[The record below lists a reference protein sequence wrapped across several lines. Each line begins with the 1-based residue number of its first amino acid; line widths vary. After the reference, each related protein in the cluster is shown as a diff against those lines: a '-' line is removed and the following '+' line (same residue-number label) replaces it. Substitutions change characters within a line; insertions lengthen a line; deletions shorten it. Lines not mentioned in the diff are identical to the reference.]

1 MTMWIAACPGQ
12 GSQSAGFLGPWLT
25 EVQGFRSELE
35 KLSSAS
41 GLDLVSLG
49 TTADDA
55 QIKDTAIAQPLIV
68 ASSIAAYRTLFRDS
82 PVAGVLGHSVGEFA
96 AAAIAGVISD
106 EEAIRFV
113 AIRARAM
120 AKAAAEQPTSMAAIL
135 GGDSTEVML
144 AVREIGLEIAN
155 HNGAGQL
162 VAAGDKG
169 KIALLIA
176 SPPTKTRVIELKVA
190 GAFHTSYMD
199 SARLELAE
207 AVREV
212 AVSDP
217 IMKLWSNVDGQL
229 CGSGQKFID
238 SLVSQVTAPVRWDLC
253 MANLPEEQFDFVELP
268 PAGALTGLVKRAV
281 PNANPIAL
289 KVPTDFERV
298 IK

>member
-106 EEAIRFV
+106 EEAIRLV

-120 AKAAAEQPTSMAAIL
+120 AKTAAEQPTSMAAIL

-298 IK
+298 TK

>member
-1 MTMWIAACPGQ
+1 MTMQIIACPGQ
-12 GSQSAGFLGPWLT
+12 GSQAAGFLDTWLS
-25 EVQGFRSELE
+25 EVEGFRAVME
-35 KLSSAS
+35 KLSLAS
-41 GLDLVSLG
+41 DLDLVGLG

-55 QIKDTAIAQPLIV
+55 KIKDTAIAQPLIV
-68 ASSIAAYRTLFRDS
+68 ASSIATYRTLFRDS
-82 PVAGVLGHSVGEFA
+82 PVAGVLGHTVGEFA

-106 EEAIRFV
+106 EEAIRLV

-120 AKAAAEQPTSMAAIL
+120 AKAAAEHPTSMAAIL
-135 GGDSTEVML
+135 GGDPTEVML
-144 AVREIGLEIAN
+144 AVGALGLEIAN

-162 VAAGDKG
+162 VAAGDQS
-169 KIALLIA
+169 KIAALIA
-176 SPPTKTRVIELKVA
+176 SPPAKTRVIVLKVA

-207 AVREV
+207 AVAQI
-212 AVSDP
+212 AVTDP

-229 CGSGQKFID
+229 CDSGQIFID

-253 MANLPEEQFDFVELP
+253 MANLPEEQLDFVELP

-289 KVPTDFERV
+289 KVPTDFEKV
-298 IK
+298 TK

>member
-1 MTMWIAACPGQ
+1 MTMQIIACPGQ
-12 GSQSAGFLGPWLT
+12 GSQAAGFLDTWLS
-25 EVQGFRSELE
+25 EVEGFRAVME
-35 KLSSAS
+35 KLSLAS
-41 GLDLVSLG
+41 DLDLVGLG

-55 QIKDTAIAQPLIV
+55 KIKDTAIAQPLIV
-68 ASSIAAYRTLFRDS
+68 ASSIATYRTLFRDS

-106 EEAIRFV
+106 EEAIRLV

-120 AKAAAEQPTSMAAIL
+120 AKAAAEHPTSMAAIL
-135 GGDSTEVML
+135 GGDPTEVML
-144 AVREIGLEIAN
+144 AVGALGLEIAN

-162 VAAGDKG
+162 VAAGDQS
-169 KIALLIA
+169 KIAALIA
-176 SPPTKTRVIELKVA
+176 SPPAKTRVIVLKVA

-207 AVREV
+207 AVAQI
-212 AVSDP
+212 AVTDP

-229 CGSGQKFID
+229 CDSGQIFID

-253 MANLPEEQFDFVELP
+253 MANLPEEQLDFVELP

>member
-96 AAAIAGVISD
+96 AAAITGVISD
-106 EEAIRFV
+106 EEAIRLV

-229 CGSGQKFID
+229 CGSGQKYID

>member
-1 MTMWIAACPGQ
+1 MTMQIIACPGQ
-12 GSQSAGFLGPWLT
+12 GSQAAGFLDTWLS
-25 EVQGFRSELE
+25 EVEGFRAVME
-35 KLSSAS
+35 KLSLAS
-41 GLDLVSLG
+41 DLDLVGLG

-55 QIKDTAIAQPLIV
+55 KIKDTAIAQPLIV
-68 ASSIAAYRTLFRDS
+68 ASSIATYRTLFRDS

-106 EEAIRFV
+106 EEAIRLV
-113 AIRARAM
+113 AIRSRAM
-120 AKAAAEQPTSMAAIL
+120 AKAAAEHPTSMAAIL
-135 GGDSTEVML
+135 GGDPTEVML
-144 AVREIGLEIAN
+144 AVGALGLEIAN

-162 VAAGDKG
+162 VAAGDKS
-169 KIALLIA
+169 KIAALIA
-176 SPPTKTRVIELKVA
+176 SPPAKTRVIVLKVA

-207 AVREV
+207 AVAQI
-212 AVSDP
+212 AVTDP

-229 CGSGQKFID
+229 CDSGQIFID

-253 MANLPEEQFDFVELP
+253 MANLPEEQLDFVELP

-298 IK
+298 TK

>member
-1 MTMWIAACPGQ
+1 
-12 GSQSAGFLGPWLT
+12 
-25 EVQGFRSELE
+25 LE

-96 AAAIAGVISD
+96 AAAITGVISD
-106 EEAIRFV
+106 EEAIRLV

>member
-1 MTMWIAACPGQ
+1 MWIAACPGQ

-96 AAAIAGVISD
+96 AAAITGVISD
-106 EEAIRFV
+106 EEAIRLV

>member
-106 EEAIRFV
+106 EEAIRLV

-120 AKAAAEQPTSMAAIL
+120 AKTAAEQPTSMAAIL

>member
-106 EEAIRFV
+106 EEAIRLV

-120 AKAAAEQPTSMAAIL
+120 AKAAAEHPTSMAAIL

-253 MANLPEEQFDFVELP
+253 MVNLPEEQFDFVELP

>member
-1 MTMWIAACPGQ
+1 MTMQIIACPGQ
-12 GSQSAGFLGPWLT
+12 GSQAAGFLDTWLS
-25 EVQGFRSELE
+25 EVEGFRAVME
-35 KLSSAS
+35 KLSLAS
-41 GLDLVSLG
+41 DLDLVGLG

-55 QIKDTAIAQPLIV
+55 KIKDTAIAQPLIV
-68 ASSIAAYRTLFRDS
+68 ASSIATYRTLFRDS

-106 EEAIRFV
+106 EEAIRLV

-120 AKAAAEQPTSMAAIL
+120 AKAAAEHPTSMAAIL
-135 GGDSTEVML
+135 GGDPTEVML
-144 AVREIGLEIAN
+144 AVGALGLEIAN

-162 VAAGDKG
+162 VAAGDQS
-169 KIALLIA
+169 KIAALIA
-176 SPPTKTRVIELKVA
+176 SPPAKTRVIVLKVA

-207 AVREV
+207 AVAQI
-212 AVSDP
+212 AVTDP
-217 IMKLWSNVDGQL
+217 IMKLWRNVDGQL
-229 CGSGQKFID
+229 CDSGQIFID

-253 MANLPEEQFDFVELP
+253 MANLPEEQLDFVELP

-289 KVPTDFERV
+289 KVPTDFEKV
-298 IK
+298 TK

>member
-1 MTMWIAACPGQ
+1 MTMQIIACPGQ
-12 GSQSAGFLGPWLT
+12 GSQAAGFLDTWLS
-25 EVQGFRSELE
+25 EVEGFRAVME
-35 KLSSAS
+35 KLSLAS
-41 GLDLVSLG
+41 DLDLVGLG

-55 QIKDTAIAQPLIV
+55 KIKDTAIAQPLIV
-68 ASSIAAYRTLFRDS
+68 ASSIATYRTLFRDS

-106 EEAIRFV
+106 EEAIRLV

-120 AKAAAEQPTSMAAIL
+120 AKAAAEHPTSMAAIL
-135 GGDSTEVML
+135 GGDPTEVML
-144 AVREIGLEIAN
+144 AVGALGLEIAN

-162 VAAGDKG
+162 VAAGDQS
-169 KIALLIA
+169 KIAALIA
-176 SPPTKTRVIELKVA
+176 SPPAKTRVIVLKVA

-207 AVREV
+207 AVAQI
-212 AVSDP
+212 AVTDP

-229 CGSGQKFID
+229 CDSGQIFID

-253 MANLPEEQFDFVELP
+253 MANLPEEQLDFVELP

-289 KVPTDFERV
+289 KVPTDFEKV
-298 IK
+298 TK

>member
-1 MTMWIAACPGQ
+1 MTMQIIACPGQ
-12 GSQSAGFLGPWLT
+12 GSQAAGFLDTWLS
-25 EVQGFRSELE
+25 EVEGFRAVME
-35 KLSSAS
+35 KLSLAS
-41 GLDLVSLG
+41 DLDLVGLG

-55 QIKDTAIAQPLIV
+55 KIKDTAIAQPLIV
-68 ASSIAAYRTLFRDS
+68 ASSIATYRTLFRDS

-106 EEAIRFV
+106 EEAIRLV
-113 AIRARAM
+113 AIRSRAM
-120 AKAAAEQPTSMAAIL
+120 AKAAAEHPTSMAAIL
-135 GGDSTEVML
+135 GGDPTEVML
-144 AVREIGLEIAN
+144 AVGALGLEIAN

-162 VAAGDKG
+162 VAAGDQS
-169 KIALLIA
+169 KIAALIA
-176 SPPTKTRVIELKVA
+176 SPPAKTRVIVLKVA

-207 AVREV
+207 AVAQI
-212 AVSDP
+212 AVTDP

-229 CGSGQKFID
+229 CDSGQIFID

-253 MANLPEEQFDFVELP
+253 MANLPEEQLDFVELP

-289 KVPTDFERV
+289 KVPTDFEKV
-298 IK
+298 TK

>member
-106 EEAIRFV
+106 EEAIRLV

-207 AVREV
+207 AVRKV
-212 AVSDP
+212 AVTDP

-229 CGSGQKFID
+229 CGSGQIFID

-253 MANLPEEQFDFVELP
+253 MANLPEEQLDFVELP

-298 IK
+298 TK

>member
-106 EEAIRFV
+106 EEAIRLV

-207 AVREV
+207 AVAQI
-212 AVSDP
+212 AVTDP

-229 CGSGQKFID
+229 CGSGQIFID

-253 MANLPEEQFDFVELP
+253 MANLPEEQLDFVELP

-298 IK
+298 TK

>member
-1 MTMWIAACPGQ
+1 MTMRIVACPGQ
-12 GSQSAGFLGPWLT
+12 GSQTAGFLDPWLS
-25 EVQGFRSELE
+25 EVTGFRAEIE

-41 GLDLVSLG
+41 DLDLVSLG

-55 QIKDTAIAQPLIV
+55 KIKDTAIAQPLIV

-82 PVAGVLGHSVGEFA
+82 PVDGVLGHSVGEFA

-106 EEAIRFV
+106 EEAIRLV
-113 AIRARAM
+113 AIRARSM
-120 AKAAAEQPTSMAAIL
+120 ARAAAEHPTSMAAIL
-135 GGDSTEVML
+135 GGDHAEVML
-144 AVREIGLEIAN
+144 AVGEIGLEIAN

-162 VAAGDKG
+162 VAAGDKS
-169 KIALLIA
+169 KIAALIA
-176 SPPTKTRVIELKVA
+176 SPPAKTRVIELKVA

-207 AVREV
+207 AVRKV
-212 AVSDP
+212 AVTDP

-229 CGSGQKFID
+229 CGSGQIFID

-253 MANLPEEQFDFVELP
+253 MANLPEEQLDFVELP

-298 IK
+298 TK